1 MVKISV
7 LYPNGDDARFDFAY
21 YTEKHMPRTIA
32 LFSGHPGYRSTSVER
47 GVGGGAPGAAPAYIA
62 MCHFVF
68 TSADAFMEAFG
79 PNAAELQGDI
89 PNYTNIAPVIQVS
102 EILMQ

>member
-7 LYPNGDDARFDFAY
+7 LYPNGDDVRFDFAY
-21 YTEKHMPRTIA
+21 YTEKHMPRTIT
-32 LFSGHPGYRSTSVER
+32 LFSAHPSYRGVSVER
-47 GVGGGAPGAAPAYIA
+47 GVGGGAPGAAPTYVA

-68 TSADAFMEAFG
+68 TSADAFMEAFA

-89 PNYTNIAPVIQVS
+89 PNYTNIAPIIQVS